1 MNLRNSSRVIVFL
14 VSVCAAAFSQVE
26 FSADVF
32 NMSGGTKQTTKIFVG
47 KDKLRVESG
56 HAGDQS
62 APEILDLNTRSARL
76 VVADRKSYM
85 QAPEGLSLQRGYA
98 FFRAENADSACAQ
111 WQKLVLLPGS
121 SCRVAGQAT
130 IDGRAATEYEGKFPD
145 GDLTHVWID
154 SKLNFPVKWDGKNG
168 GGELRNI
175 KEAPQPASLFEI
187 PSDYK
192 KIEGLS
198 TTHHHAH

>member
-1 MNLRNSSRVIVFL
+1 VNLRNSCRISLLVVFA
-14 VSVCAAAFSQVE
+14 CTAAFSQVE

-47 KDKLRVESG
+47 EDKLRVESG
-56 HAGDQS
+56 QTGDQS

-76 VVADRKSYM
+76 VVADRKTYM
-85 QAPEGLSLQRGYA
+85 QAPDGMSLQRGYA

-121 SCRVAGQAT
+121 SCRAVGQAT
-130 IDGRAATEYEGKFPD
+130 IDGRTAQEYEGKSPE
-145 GDLTHVWID
+145 GDLTHVWMD
-154 SKLNFPVKWDGKNG
+154 SKLNFPIKWDGKNG
-168 GGELRNI
+168 GGELHNI
-175 KEAPQPASLFEI
+175 NEASQPASLFEI

>member
-1 MNLRNSSRVIVFL
+1 MSPRNSFRLVLLFL
-14 VSVCAAAFSQVE
+14 SAYGTAFSQVE

-56 HAGDQS
+56 HNGDES
-62 APEILDLNTRSARL
+62 APEILDLDTRLARL
-76 VVADRKSYM
+76 VVADRKTYM

-98 FFRAENADSACAQ
+98 FFRAENADSTCAQ
-111 WQKLVLLPGS
+111 WQKLVLLTGS
-121 SCRVAGQAT
+121 SCRVAGPAT
-130 IDGRAATEYEGKFPD
+130 IDGRTATEYEGKSPD
-145 GDLTHVWID
+145 GNLTHVWMD
-154 SKLNFPVKWDGKNG
+154 SKLNFPIKWDGKNG
-168 GGELRNI
+168 GGELHNI
-175 KEAPQPASLFEI
+175 QESPQPDSLFEI
-187 PSDYK
+187 PADYK